1 MTEPPT
7 FDYRLPSLGADMD
20 EGRVLEWRV
29 SPGDTVHRGDIMAVV
44 ETEKSDIDIEIWHDG
59 VVESFLV
66 DIGVR
71 IDVGTPIVRLRAVGD
86 APEPT
91 ATAGPTPAAGSITPE
106 SITSETSPPA
116 GGVTPAR
123 AATRGAPAISAPAG
137 ADRVPASPLAR
148 RVAAERGIDL
158 ATVTG
163 TGPGGAVV
171 RADLD
176 RAEHVRPD
184 AGAGRADV
192 APAAQRSRSVAS
204 MRSAI
209 AERMSRSN
217 REIPHYHLARDVD
230 LGRLTGWLEQ
240 RNADRPITERLL
252 PVACYVR
259 AVALAAAR
267 HRELNGFWV
276 DDHFEPADEV
286 NVAMVISLRRG
297 GLVAPHI
304 ASADQRTL
312 EEIMSAITE
321 MVGAARTG
329 TLRSSWMTGS
339 TLTLT
344 NLGDTGADLVHGV
357 ISPPEVALVGV
368 GRTRPR
374 PWVVGDL
381 VSVRPIA
388 TVTLA
393 ADHRA
398 TDGAIG
404 SRFLA
409 AVADELE
416 QLTNLEASA

>member
-1 MTEPPT
+1 MTEPST

-29 SPGDTVHRGDIMAVV
+29 SVGDTVHRGDIMAIV

-59 VVESFLV
+59 VVDAFLV
-66 DIGVR
+66 DIGETV
-71 IDVGTPIVRLRAVGD
+71 DVGTPIVRLRVVGD
-86 APEPT
+86 APPPTPT
-91 ATAGPTPAAGSITPE
+91 AAPPTSVTTGGGEPPTTGTAPSTA
-106 SITSETSPPA
+106 
-116 GGVTPAR
+116 V
-123 AATRGAPAISAPAG
+123 GAPERG
-137 ADRVPASPLAR
+137 DRVPASPLAR
-148 RVAAERGIDL
+148 RIAAERGIDL
-158 ATVTG
+158 AQVAG

-176 RAEHVRPD
+176 RAD
-184 AGAGRADV
+184 LDRADI
-192 APAAQRSRSVAS
+192 APTRRRTRSS
-204 MRSAI
+204 MRSAN
-209 AERMSRSN
+209 AERMSRAN

-230 LGRLTGWLEQ
+230 LGRLTAWLEQ
-240 RNADRPITERLL
+240 RNATRPIAERLL
-252 PVACYVR
+252 PVACHVR

-276 DDHFEPADEV
+276 DDRFEPADEV

-304 ASADQRTL
+304 AAADQRTL
-312 EEIMSAITE
+312 EEIMAAITE
-321 MVGAARTG
+321 LVGAARTG

-339 TLTLT
+339 TVTLT

-357 ISPPEVALVGV
+357 ISPPEVALVGI

-381 VSVRPIA
+381 VSVRPVA
-388 TVTLA
+388 TITLA

-409 AVADELE
+409 TVADELE
-416 QLTNLEASA
+416 QLTHLEVPA